1 MKRLF
6 FMAGLLTAIASPS
19 LFAQSSHDL
28 RADIPFS
35 FRMGKAV
42 LPAGTYTVYESNTG
56 LVTLRESAGKGA
68 AARLTIPTSRRAMS
82 DHGSLQFTRYGDNY
96 FLAKV
101 WDASS
106 HEGRALMQSKQEKE
120 LEANSRT
127 FETASVIL
135 KEK

>member
-1 MKRLF
+1 MKRLIF
-6 FMAGLLTAIASPS
+6 LAGLLTAIASPS
-19 LFAQSSHDL
+19 LFAQSAHDL

-35 FRMGKAV
+35 FQMGKAV
-42 LPAGTYTVYESNTG
+42 LPAGTYFVHETNTG
-56 LVTLRESAGKGA
+56 LITLRESTGKGG
-68 AARLTIPTSRRAMS
+68 AARLTIPTSRSKMS
-82 DHGSLQFTRYGDNY
+82 DNGILQFTRYGDSY

-106 HEGRALMQSKQEKE
+106 HEGRALVPSKQEKE

-135 KEK
+135 KGK